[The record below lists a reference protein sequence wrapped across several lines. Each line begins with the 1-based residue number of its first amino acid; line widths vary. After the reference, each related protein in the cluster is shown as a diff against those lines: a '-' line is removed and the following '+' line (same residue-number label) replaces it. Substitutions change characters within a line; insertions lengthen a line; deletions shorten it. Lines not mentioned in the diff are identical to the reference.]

1 LQLFATA
8 TDVKN
13 DPFETIIRLTIA
25 RLPQWA
31 RDAMENIE
39 ILVSDEA
46 DTDLHPDGRDLL
58 GLYVGTPLPQRDSD
72 YAGEL
77 PDVIYI
83 FRRPHLEL
91 GLNARELEREIT
103 TTLIH
108 EIGHYFGLDDDRI
121 DELGW
126 G

>member
-1 LQLFATA
+1 MKIDA
-8 TDVKN
+8 
-13 DPFETIIRLTIA
+13 FETLIRQTIA
-25 RLPQWA
+25 GLPQWA
-31 RDAMENIE
+31 RDAMDNIE

-46 DTDLHPDGRDLL
+46 DSDVHPDGRDLL
-58 GLYVGTPLPQRDSD
+58 GLYIGTPLPQRDSD

-103 TTLIH
+103 KTLIH
-108 EIGHYFGLDDDRI
+108 EVGHHFGLDDERI